1 MDSPHED
8 PSNLE
13 ALKRRDEALRAA
25 GQRLLRN
32 AQALGEKY
40 GLIMSEVERINQ
52 LESPAPAEPEAQ
64 QPGVQGDEDPP
75 AEPKK

>member
-52 LESPAPAEPEAQ
+52 LESPATAEPEAQ